1 MPNFCT
7 LFSGSSGNCTF
18 VSDGKTNILID
29 AGVSASR
36 ILTSLGQI
44 GITPYDIDAI
54 LITHEHRDHVS
65 SVGILSRNYSIPV
78 YANLATIEKT
88 VAITGWIFDDY
99 IHTFKSNDKFCV
111 GDIEIFPFS
120 IPHDAIDPVGYTFR
134 FGGKYYSIATDI
146 GCVTESMLKH
156 LCRSE
161 SVLIESNHDVNM
173 LQKGPYP
180 PQLKMRIISDKGHLS
195 NGTCASE
202 LSSLI
207 KSGTTMIVLGHLS
220 KNNNLPQIAY
230 STARSVLLKDGFIEN
245 QDYILYVAPPENAKL
260 ISL

>member
-1 MPNFCT
+1 MARFCP
-7 LFSGSSGNCTF
+7 LFSSSSGNCIYIG
-18 VSDGKTNILID
+18 SGSTNILID
-29 AGVSASR
+29 CGVSAKK
-36 ILTSLGQI
+36 IVCALHNLGI
-44 GITPYDIDAI
+44 EKSDLSAI
-54 LITHEHRDHVS
+54 FITHEHSDHIC
-65 SVGILSRNYSIPV
+65 GLHAFAAKTGIPV
-78 YANLATIEKT
+78 FASSITAKTLEEIGSVIKDVDLNVLDDSIKIGTLTVSRFNTIHDCEGSSGYRVDMEDGNSFAVCTDTGIVTDEIRKG
-88 VAITGWIFDDY
+88 ITG
-99 IHTFKSNDKFCV
+99 CQLV
-111 GDIEIFPFS
+111 
-120 IPHDAIDPVGYTFR
+120 
-134 FGGKYYSIATDI
+134 
-146 GCVTESMLKH
+146 M
-156 LCRSE
+156 
-161 SVLIESNHDVNM
+161 IESNHDVNM